1 MRAPELAR
9 RLLTPITPG
18 AARAVVML
26 FVLSFLLAAAS
37 MLFTVYE
44 VSASDHKFCAV
55 VSGFTA
61 VRVPAPADPKA
72 DPSRERQYEWYQ
84 RFVRLGRDLGCC
96 GVTTDGH

>member
-26 FVLSFLLAAAS
+26 FALSFLLAAAS

-44 VSASDHKFCAV
+44 VSSSDHKFCQV
-55 VSGFTA
+55 VDGF
-61 VRVPAPADPKA
+61 VSVPVAKPADPKA
-72 DPSRERQYEWYQ
+72 NPSRENQYEWYE
-84 RFVRLGRDLGCC
+84 RFLVLGRSLGC
-96 GVTTDGH
+96 